1 MKNKLNPVAIGMFVL
16 AAVTISVVAVM
27 VFGASKF
34 FADTEKYVS
43 FFTESVN
50 GLDVGAHVKYKGVV
64 IGKVEEITIRPSA
77 DLNETTVAIF
87 YSIDLGLVR
96 RKILDTDVDIFD
108 EWLEKQ
114 IADGLRAKLNY
125 QSIVTGMLYIELDYL
140 AEKGEKYHT
149 IYAGTS
155 LTEIPSAKSGLSE
168 MGKAVEKTIAGI
180 SEINFA
186 KIGSDLEHLL
196 EEANRKISQLDVES
210 MNDSALETL
219 ESIREVAENPDL
231 KSSLKNLD
239 KLLVNADDSV
249 ASIRRDFSSVTQSA
263 AHTLNK
269 VDVLLAN
276 LNSMFSPQSPFR
288 YELSILLRNLS
299 ESLSSISNLS
309 DYLQRNPSS
318 LITGKSERAKTAK

>member
-16 AAVTISVVAVM
+16 AAVTISVVAIM

-186 KIGSDLEHLL
+186 KIGYS
-196 EEANRKISQLDVES
+196 
-210 MNDSALETL
+210 
-219 ESIREVAENPDL
+219 
-231 KSSLKNLD
+231 KSLG
-239 KLLVNADDSV
+239 
-249 ASIRRDFSSVTQSA
+249 FC
-263 AHTLNK
+263 
-269 VDVLLAN
+269 
-276 LNSMFSPQSPFR
+276 F
-288 YELSILLRNLS
+288 
-299 ESLSSISNLS
+299 
-309 DYLQRNPSS
+309 
-318 LITGKSERAKTAK
+318 